1 MKPKNLKL
9 ITILLCLF
17 NSYGIIG
24 LFFLNI
30 ASEYFKYVVIAAV
43 IVVLVSFIVIGFFWK
58 GKNWARILVIVASV
72 LAIFN
77 MYNFHLLHIL
87 SKFVIGGEFVFAC
100 YLLYWLNTKA
110 VKEFF
115 SS

>member
-9 ITILLCLF
+9 ITTLLCLF
-17 NSYGIIG
+17 NLYGIIG

-30 ASEYFKYVVIAAV
+30 ASEYFNYVAIAAV
-43 IVVLVSFIVIGFFWK
+43 IVVLASFIVIGFFWK
-58 GKNWARILVIVASV
+58 GKNWARILVLAASV

-77 MYNFHLLHIL
+77 MYNFNLLHIV

-100 YLLYWLNTKA
+100 YLLYWLNTKT
-110 VKEFF
+110 VKEYFV
-115 SS
+115 S